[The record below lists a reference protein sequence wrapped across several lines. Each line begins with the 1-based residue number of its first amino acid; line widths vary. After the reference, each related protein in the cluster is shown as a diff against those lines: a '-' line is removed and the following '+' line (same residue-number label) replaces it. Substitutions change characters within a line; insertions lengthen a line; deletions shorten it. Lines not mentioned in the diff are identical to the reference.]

1 MSEYLSVADFA
12 EAAGVT
18 KQAVYRRLDTNLKE
32 FVRIEQG
39 KRYVSEDALS
49 LFNVDYSVDANI
61 ENDVENI
68 DQGLNNVEQQEVETV
83 DPTIDPRDSEISRLL
98 SLLESSQAENRALN
112 ERLMTLTLEIAAMGK
127 SAQVIAAQTSGVPL
141 LNNVEQR
148 SVENIESEVENIVQA
163 VEQPLNNVEQAVEKE
178 KASRFPGWLRWLVNR
193 YEA

>member
-18 KQAVYRRLDTNLKE
+18 KQAVYRRLDTNLREYVKVVNE
-32 FVRIEQG
+32 
-39 KRYVSEDALS
+39 KKYVSTDAIP
-49 LFNVDYSVDANI
+49 LFNADQPINNDEQQRIDSV
-61 ENDVENI
+61 E
-68 DQGLNNVEQQEVETV
+68 QPLNNVE
-83 DPTIDPRDSEISRLL
+83 PTIDPRDSEISRLL

-148 SVENIESEVENIVQA
+148 SVENVESDVESVVQA
-163 VEQPLNNVEQAVEKE
+163 VEQPLNNVEQAIEKE
-178 KASRFPGWLRWLVNR
+178 KASRLPGWLRWLVNR